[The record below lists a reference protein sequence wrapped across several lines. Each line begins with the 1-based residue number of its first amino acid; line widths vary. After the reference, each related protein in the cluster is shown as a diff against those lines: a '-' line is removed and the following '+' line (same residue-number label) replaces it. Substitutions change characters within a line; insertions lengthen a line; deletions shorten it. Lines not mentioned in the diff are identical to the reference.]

1 MAKNGKKWLK
11 LGVKFWAQISICVK
25 KITLRNSASITF
37 CPVLSRTS
45 MTIKN
50 GQVSRIHRL
59 LAEPAVCARL
69 GQCIEAVGKQVDTIN
84 LDRLVL
90 PYSPLFVFG

>member
-1 MAKNGKKWLK
+1 MSKIGGKI
-11 LGVKFWAQISICVK
+11 LGSNIYCVK
-25 KITLRNSASITF
+25 KFTFRITVITITT
-37 CPVLSRTS
+37 TS

-90 PYSPLFVFG
+90 P